1 MRKGRVKKA
10 KLPKKRVSFYTFE
23 KVEDKGYAEKWKA
36 TKYAC
41 VRGESFE
48 AEGEYAITR
57 FDTSSMFDC
66 NCPARID
73 DCRHKKMLNY
83 IRGMGLKTGPDV
95 FVYWESDDKEPELMS
110 KDDIYDVWNIPDV
123 DDGADYD

>member
-1 MRKGRVKKA
+1 MRKGRIKN

-23 KVEDKGYAEKWKA
+23 KVNEGLYKA

-48 AEGEYAITR
+48 AEGEYSIER
-57 FDTSSMFDC
+57 PGEQSWMCS
-66 NCPARID
+66 CPARID

-83 IRGMGLKTGPDV
+83 IRGMGLQTGPDV

-110 KDDIYDVWNIPDV
+110 KDDIYDIWNIPDI